1 MEMKSDGEIDELYIS
16 FAFFFFW
23 NQKICLISAI
33 FQFQFNSISNSNNLQ
48 AENSMH
54 NLKNDLS
61 FFNSTCDN
69 LFKNVDFI

>member
-16 FAFFFFW
+16 FAFFFLESK
-23 NQKICLISAI
+23 NILDISNI
-33 FQFQFNSISNSNNLQ
+33 NSISNSNNLQ

-54 NLKNDLS
+54 NLKNDLN